1 MLPDLR
7 APCIVHSLP
16 PAPCFVGRDAVLA
29 ELRERW
35 NSGMRGVVALVGLG
49 GAGKTAL
56 AARFLEDLLN
66 ANVQPRPR
74 SLFVWSFYQEP
85 DAGRFL
91 QRLYEYVAA
100 DRAPDESARGMG
112 LLHLICAA
120 LSPPPLERIVT
131 ASPPQASSL
140 ESIGPHLLVLD
151 GLERV
156 QKTSSSGFSFGQV
169 EDPLLRALLIR
180 IAEGVV
186 GNTAALVTSRF
197 PLTDLQ
203 HSQNLSDWCPG
214 CWQIEIGGLD
224 QDAAMSLLRQR
235 GVKGDESA
243 LFKLVESYG
252 AHALTLDHLGG
263 LIGAFLDGDPGRA
276 PEVGALATP
285 EGDRQ
290 ALRLTRL
297 LRAYEKHLPPAE
309 LALLRRL
316 CLVRRSMSVEQIE
329 QLFLCTPVLHARFV
343 REIPDIL
350 RGAIGVEE
358 QLGAEE
364 TLELKHSIRD
374 TVEQALSE
382 SPLAG
387 PESAFR
393 RELVAIVEDVVD
405 QVKKN
410 VPIDFGELARLYA
423 DKDLDSPTDLLPLCG
438 PDRAGLRAFYTRF
451 AELSEHPLMPC
462 PDIDPALE
470 KAFAT
475 LGYSSKPRAL
485 PAQVAGELQT
495 HDVLQSFQSVQRR
508 LRYLAGK
515 HGALRRV
522 REQCRRA
529 QRKWALSGPL
539 AELEAGELRRALDS
553 LVTRHLVLREADGAF
568 SVHPAVRDH
577 FYRVGTMAQMGSWH
591 DLLRE
596 QLVSLAQR
604 PGVRCPEDG
613 PTLDLV
619 EEAVYHALQAGR
631 TEEAWRL
638 YNDLLGGVRHLAWK
652 LGEAARGLRIL
663 KEFDPCPD
671 RWALGWY
678 LRALGDLE
686 EAHRQNALAYFRADI
701 RLLQGRLPQ
710 VAAEGD
716 DARTAIA
723 DFLMGRMKSLPPD
736 PLGCTVPRV
745 QLLLYLRRSAPGQG
759 ASLEQLYHDIGWE
772 GYRARILLFLA
783 EAARRG
789 GDERLAR
796 QHLQDASRWILHSGS
811 VEHLC
816 LYHLM
821 QARLLRTAFDF
832 ESAQRALGEGLHVA
846 RQSGLGLYH
855 IELLSEQAEQML
867 AQGDAAAAEQ
877 PAREALERACSS
889 NCDFVWGWTEA
900 GHLLGQALA
909 VLKRLPEA
917 KAVLSD
923 TLTLRRRIDDP
934 CAGLTEHLLA
944 RLTR

>member
-1 MLPDLR
+1 MAQL
-7 APCIVHSLP
+7 H
-16 PAPCFVGRDAVLA
+16 
-29 ELRERW
+29 ERW
-35 NSGMRGVVALVGLG
+35 KFGLRGVVALVGLG
-49 GAGKTAL
+49 GAGKTAV

-74 SLFVWSFYQEP
+74 GLFVWSFYQEP

-120 LSPPPLERIVT
+120 LSPPPHERIVT
-131 ASPPQASSL
+131 ASPPQASSPA
-140 ESIGPHLLVLD
+140 SIGPQLLVLD

-203 HSQNLSDWCPG
+203 GLQSPLPPGRGELAPG

-235 GVKGDESA
+235 DVKGNESA

-276 PEVGALATP
+276 PEVGALAAP
-285 EGDRQ
+285 EGDQQ

-309 LALLRRL
+309 LALLCRL
-316 CLVRRSMSVEQIE
+316 CLVRRSTSVEQIE

-350 RGAIGVEE
+350 RRALGVEE

-364 TLELKHSIRD
+364 TLELNNSIRD

-410 VPIDFGELARLYA
+410 VAIDFGELARFYA

-475 LGYSSKPRAL
+475 LGYSSKPRAQ
-485 PAQVAGELQT
+485 PTQVAGELQT

-515 HGALRRV
+515 HSALRRV
-522 REQCRRA
+522 RELCRRA

-553 LVTRHLVLREADGAF
+553 LVARHLVLREADGAF
-568 SVHPAVRDH
+568 NVHPAVRDH
-577 FYRVGTMAQMGSWH
+577 FYRVATMVQAESWH

-619 EEAVYHALQAGR
+619 EEAVYYALQAGR

-638 YNDLLGGVRHLAWK
+638 YNDLLGGVRQLAWK

-671 RWALGWY
+671 RWALGWF

-686 EAHRQNALAYFRADI
+686 EAYQQNTLAYFRADI

-723 DFLMGRMKSLPPD
+723 EFLMGRMKGVPPD
-736 PLGCTVPRV
+736 PLGCTVPRA

-759 ASLEQLYHDIGWE
+759 ASREQLYHDIGWE

-789 GDERLAR
+789 GDERLSR

-816 LYHLM
+816 VYHLM
-821 QARLLRTAFDF
+821 RARLLRTRFDF
-832 ESAQRALGEGLHVA
+832 ESAQRALSEGIP
-846 RQSGLGLYH
+846 S
-855 IELLSEQAEQML
+855 
-867 AQGDAAAAEQ
+867 
-877 PAREALERACSS
+877 RASS
-889 NCDFVWGWTEA
+889 VWGCITSSCC
-900 GHLLGQALA
+900 
-909 VLKRLPEA
+909 RNRP
-917 KAVLSD
+917 S
-923 TLTLRRRIDDP
+923 
-934 CAGLTEHLLA
+934 
-944 RLTR
+944 